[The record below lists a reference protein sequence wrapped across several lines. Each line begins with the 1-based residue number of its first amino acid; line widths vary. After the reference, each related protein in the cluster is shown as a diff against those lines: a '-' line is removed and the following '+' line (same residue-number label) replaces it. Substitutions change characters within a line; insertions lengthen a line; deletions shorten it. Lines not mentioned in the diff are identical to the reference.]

1 MANTVDL
8 MTYSQKLVL
17 DDSHFSSGMNNAEKK
32 FGSFSSALGGIGAG
46 IGKTIGIGLATAT
59 TALTG
64 FAVSGVKL
72 ASDLSEVQNV
82 VDTTFGSN
90 SNQIDTWAK
99 NAASSFGMSELS
111 AKKFNGTMGAML
123 KSMGLSSNDV
133 LDMSTAMT
141 GLAGD
146 MASFYNLDS
155 EEAFSKIR
163 SGISGETEPLKQLG
177 INMSVANLEAYAL
190 SQGIDKSFQSMT
202 QAEQATLRYN
212 YLMATTA
219 DAQGD
224 FAKTSDSMANQMRIA
239 QLKVQDLSSSFGT
252 MLLPMVNEGLSG
264 ILDFVDGAMPAF
276 NNLFTGFTGLLK
288 GVEGSEKQFSDGAS
302 KIVDKIVQTLAKLIP
317 KAVEVVAN
325 LLPSVATSI
334 MTNLPTLITE
344 IMKIIPQ
351 ISETLL
357 SMMPMILDSG
367 IQIIL
372 SLVQGL
378 AESLPTL
385 IPQIVDTV
393 IAMATTLIENIDLII
408 DAGVQLLDGLGE
420 GLNKALPTL
429 IEKLPELVIKLASA
443 IIENAPKLL
452 AAGLELIVQLGLGLW
467 EGLKNLT
474 IDIGKSAY
482 EYIVQPFLDF
492 ASDMI
497 DVGKQLILGLWQGI
511 KDSAGWLK
519 DQITG
524 FGNDVVNGFKAVFDI
539 HSPSRVF
546 RDQVGVFLAKGIGV
560 GFTDEMK
567 YVTKDMQKAVPTS
580 FTTKGLISYDKPLI
594 DTTKANASLGNT
606 YNNSSTNSQPVT
618 IHYTAGNITIQGNA
632 DKNTVDNIKKVVD
645 ESINEVVTHFT
656 NTFPNAMSQR
666 LQRR

>member
-17 DDSHFSSGMNNAEKK
+17 DDSNFSSGMNNAEKK
-32 FGSFSSALGGIGAG
+32 FGSFGSTLGGIGAG

-90 SNQIDTWAK
+90 AAQIDTWAK
-99 NAASSFGMSELS
+99 NAATSFGMSELS

-123 KSMGLSSNDV
+123 KSMGLSSDQV
-133 LDMSTAMT
+133 LDMSTSIT

-146 MASFYNLDS
+146 FASFYNLDS
-155 EEAFSKIR
+155 EEAFNKIR
-163 SGISGETEPLKQLG
+163 AGISGETEPLKQLG
-177 INMSVANLEAYAL
+177 INMSVANLEAFAL

-212 YLMATTA
+212 YLMTTTA

-239 QLKVQDLSSSFGT
+239 QLKVQDLSASFGT
-252 MLLPMVNEGLSG
+252 MLMPIVNDALGG

-276 NNLFTGFTGLLK
+276 NDLFTGFTGLLT
-288 GVEGSEKQFSDGAS
+288 GVEGSEKKFSDGAS
-302 KIVDKIVQTLAKLIP
+302 QIVDKFVQTLAKIIP
-317 KAVEVVAN
+317 KAVQVVAN

-334 MTNLPTLITE
+334 MTNLPVLITE
-344 IMKIIPQ
+344 VMKIIPQ
-351 ISETLL
+351 IAETLL

-408 DAGVQLLDGLGE
+408 DAGIQLLEGLGE
-420 GLNKALPTL
+420 GLNKALPTI
-429 IEKLPELVIKLASA
+429 IEKLPELVIKIAFA

-452 AAGLELIVQLGLGLW
+452 EAGLKLIIQLGLGFW
-467 EGLKNLT
+467 EGM
-474 IDIGKSAY
+474 GKLALDVGEKAY
-482 EYIVQPFLDF
+482 KYIVQPILDF
-492 ASDMI
+492 SANMI
-497 DVGKQLILGLWQGI
+497 DAGKQLILGLWQGI

-519 DQITG
+519 DKITG

-567 YVTKDMQKAVPTS
+567 DVTKDMQNSVPTS

-594 DTTKANASLGNT
+594 DTSKANALLGNT
-606 YNNSSTNSQPVT
+606 YNNSSTNSQPVS
-618 IHYTAGNITIQGNA
+618 IQYTAGDIIIHGNT
-632 DKNTVDNIKKVVD
+632 DKNTVDNIKKEVD
-645 ESINEVVTHFT
+645 KSINEFVTQFT
-656 NTFPNAMSQR
+656 DVFPNR
-666 LQRR
+666 FLQAFYAK